1 MKKRYVFQALLLLCL
16 TACGSKD
23 EFDATG
29 TFEATEIVVSS
40 EATGKLFYLNAEE
53 GMHFTQGT
61 EVGLIDTVQLYLKKR
76 QLEAQMKS
84 VESQRPDIHRQIAA
98 TKAQIATAQRER
110 DRVENLL
117 KAQAAN
123 RKQLDDWDS
132 QLAVLNRQLEAQL
145 SSLGNTTA
153 SLTEQSSS
161 VAIQVAQV
169 EDFLRAYLTSS
180 QLELVKLGNE
190 VTVFADFGNAQLRN
204 YPGKV
209 VWISEEAE
217 FTPKTILT
225 NDERANQV
233 YAVKIAVENDGHI
246 KLGMYGKVKF

>member
-1 MKKRYVFQALLLLCL
+1 MKKRYVFQALLLICL

-98 TKAQIATAQRER
+98 TKAQRADWAALTCNRYSIRLLRKILSAT
-110 DRVENLL
+110 V
-117 KAQAAN
+117 
-123 RKQLDDWDS
+123 S
-132 QLAVLNRQLEAQL
+132 
-145 SSLGNTTA
+145 
-153 SLTEQSSS
+153 
-161 VAIQVAQV
+161 
-169 EDFLRAYLTSS
+169 
-180 QLELVKLGNE
+180 
-190 VTVFADFGNAQLRN
+190 
-204 YPGKV
+204 
-209 VWISEEAE
+209 
-217 FTPKTILT
+217 ILT
-225 NDERANQV
+225 
-233 YAVKIAVENDGHI
+233 
-246 KLGMYGKVKF
+246 

>member
-1 MKKRYVFQALLLLCL
+1 MKKRYVFQTLLLICL

-169 EDFLRAYLTSS
+169 ED
-180 QLELVKLGNE
+180 QLKKCHI
-190 VTVFADFGNAQLRN
+190 TVPING
-204 YPGKV
+204 
-209 VWISEEAE
+209 
-217 FTPKTILT
+217 TIL
-225 NDERANQV
+225 AK
-233 YAVKIAVENDGHI
+233 YAEPSELATV
-246 KLGMYGKVKF
+246 

>member
-1 MKKRYVFQALLLLCL
+1 MKKRYVFQTLLLICL

-98 TKAQIATAQRER
+98 TKAQIATA
-110 DRVENLL
+110 
-117 KAQAAN
+117 
-123 RKQLDDWDS
+123 
-132 QLAVLNRQLEAQL
+132 
-145 SSLGNTTA
+145 
-153 SLTEQSSS
+153 
-161 VAIQVAQV
+161 
-169 EDFLRAYLTSS
+169 
-180 QLELVKLGNE
+180 
-190 VTVFADFGNAQLRN
+190 
-204 YPGKV
+204 
-209 VWISEEAE
+209 
-217 FTPKTILT
+217 
-225 NDERANQV
+225 
-233 YAVKIAVENDGHI
+233 
-246 KLGMYGKVKF
+246 